1 MAVMVDAADAEA
13 NNMLPETALYLGE
26 LFGNLGVEKVKR
38 ENDGDDRV
46 AYGLGIAMDEIM
58 KLMPPR
64 N

>member
-1 MAVMVDAADAEA
+1 MWRRI
-13 NNMLPETALYLGE
+13 NLLPETALYLGD
-26 LFGNLGVEKVKR
+26 LFGTLGVEKAKR

-46 AYGLGIAMDEIM
+46 AYGLGIAMDEIL